1 MNEIKDLAPGMELEG
16 VVTNVTNFGAFVDIG
31 VHQDGLV
38 HVSQIADRF
47 VQDPTTA
54 VHVGQVVKVR
64 VLEVNAQLKR
74 ISLTMKK
81 GGAEK
86 GGHPKHHGKKEKQAE
101 RTPQY
106 TLADL
111 KRRFENR

>member
-1 MNEIKDLAPGMELEG
+1 MELEG

-38 HVSQIADRF
+38 HVSQIADRY
-47 VQDPTTA
+47 VQDPTTV
-54 VHVGQVVKVR
+54 VHVGQVVQVR
-64 VLEVNAQLKR
+64 VLEVNEQLKR

-81 GGAEK
+81 GGEK
-86 GGHPKHHGKKEKQAE
+86 GPQPKGHGKKDKPADK
-101 RTPQY
+101 TPHY

-111 KRRFENR
+111 KRKFDNR